1 MRTML
6 ALAAAILLGVLV
18 MPSLAADTP
27 LIPRADFFGNPTKAG
42 GRISPDG
49 QWLSYLAPRNGVLNV
64 WVAPLAHPDDAR
76 PMTDEHGRPVATY
89 FWAPDSSTILYATDT
104 GGDEN
109 YQLYG
114 VRVATGARE
123 ALTAFPKARVGI
135 DAVSHTITDRILITA
150 NNRDPHYFDEL
161 SLNLK
166 TGEITTVFENDAG
179 YAGFL
184 ADDSLT
190 LRIATKPLP
199 SGDVALYRIKDGKA
213 EDQPFETIA
222 YEDAGSTSPVAF
234 TNDGKTLYWLD
245 SRGRDTTALIAEDV
259 ATGKKTVLG
268 SDPRAD
274 IGGVA
279 ASEIT
284 GKAQAYSVNFLRTE
298 WRFLDPAFEAD
309 FKHLQAHLNGDVIIT
324 SRDAADD
331 KWTVAAAPSD
341 APSALWLFDRK
352 TKALTRLYTTRPEL
366 EGKLLAPM
374 LPVEI
379 KSRDGLPLV
388 SYLTLPVGTDPKGDG
403 RPTQPLPLVLFV
415 HGGPWA
421 RDVWGFSSVHQW
433 LANRGYA
440 VLSVNFR
447 GSTGLGKSFTQA
459 GDLQWGRKMQDDLL
473 DAVNWAVT
481 HGVTTKDKVAIMGGS
496 YGGYATLAGLAF
508 TPDAFACGVDLFGP
522 VNLNTLLKTTPSY
535 WAAQN
540 RIMFRRMGD
549 PGTPDG
555 QAVLK
560 ERSPLYAAGAIKKP
574 LLIGQGVNDPRV
586 NQAESDQ
593 IVTAMQAKHIPV
605 TYLLFDDEG
614 HGFQRPANN
623 LAFFGASEVFL
634 HQCLGGRAEP
644 IGDVGPGATMRVIAG
659 GDLIPGLGAL
669 KVKAA
674 AQ

>member
-1 MRTML
+1 MRVIL
-6 ALAAAILLGVLV
+6 ALAAAILLGALV

-27 LIPRADFFGNPTKAG
+27 LIPRADFFGNPTKAA

-89 FWAPDSSTILYATDT
+89 FWAPDSSMILYATDN

-114 VRVATGARE
+114 VDVATGARK
-123 ALTAFPKARVGI
+123 ALTNFPKARVSI
-135 DAVSHTITDRILITA
+135 DAISHAIDDRILIDV
-150 NNRDPHYFDEL
+150 NNRDPHYFDVL
-161 SLNLK
+161 SLDLK
-166 TGEITTVFENDAG
+166 TGALSTAFENDQG
-179 YAGFL
+179 FGGFL
-184 ADDSLT
+184 IDDGLN
-190 LRIATKPLP
+190 LRMATKPLP

-213 EDQPFETIA
+213 EDRPFETIP
-222 YEDAGSTSPVAF
+222 YEDASTTQPLFFSY
-234 TNDGKTLYWLD
+234 DGKMLYWLD
-245 SRGRDTTALIAEDV
+245 SRGRDTTALIAENV
-259 ATGKKTVLG
+259 ATGAKSVLG

-279 ASEIT
+279 GSETT
-284 GKAQAYSVNFLRTE
+284 GEAEAYAVNYLRTE
-298 WRFLDPAFEAD
+298 WRFLDPKFEAD
-309 FKHLQAHLNGDVIIT
+309 FKHLQAHLKGDVIIT
-324 SRDAADD
+324 SRDKADD
-331 KWTVAAAPSD
+331 KWTVATNASD
-341 APSALWLFDRK
+341 APSDLWLFDRK

-366 EGKLLAPM
+366 EGKPLAPM

-379 KSRDGLPLV
+379 RSRDGLPLV
-388 SYLTLPVGTDPKGDG
+388 SYLTLPVGTDPRGDG
-403 RPTQPLPLVLFV
+403 RPAHPLPLVLWV
-415 HGGPWA
+415 HGGPWG
-421 RDVWGFSSVHQW
+421 RDVWGYSAVHQW

-447 GSTGLGKSFTQA
+447 ASTGLGKKFTQA

-473 DAVNWAVT
+473 DAVDWAIAR
-481 HGVTTKDKVAIMGGS
+481 GVTTKGKVAIAGGS

-540 RIMFRRMGD
+540 QIMFRRMGD
-549 PGTPDG
+549 PGTPEG
-555 QAVLK
+555 QAILK

-574 LLIGQGVNDPRV
+574 LLIGQGANDARV
-586 NQAESDQ
+586 KQDESDQ
-593 IVTAMQAKHIPV
+593 MVAAMQANHVPV

-623 LAFFGASEVFL
+623 LAFWGVAEQFL

-659 GDLIPGLGAL
+659 GDLIPGLATL
-669 KVKAA
+669 NVKAA
-674 AQ
+674 AK